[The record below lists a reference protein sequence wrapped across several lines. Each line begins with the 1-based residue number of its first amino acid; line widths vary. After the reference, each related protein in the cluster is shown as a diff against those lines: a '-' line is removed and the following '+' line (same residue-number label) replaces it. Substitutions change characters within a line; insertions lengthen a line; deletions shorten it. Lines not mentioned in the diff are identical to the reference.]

1 MLRFFVILFLS
12 FTSSLHSQDTH
23 IDNHVEDI
31 LLSKFFEDAF
41 KKMGVPQNFKVD
53 GLSNARKIQVSFL
66 NKINDD
72 TLIYQLNNY
81 I

>member
-31 LLSKFFEDAF
+31 LCRVFEDAL
-41 KKMGVPQNFKVD
+41 KKWE
-53 GLSNARKIQVSFL
+53 FL
-66 NKINDD
+66 RILK
-72 TLIYQLNNY
+72 LMAL
-81 I
+81 